1 MKLETLTLERYGRF
15 EDLTLDLTGN
25 DVRLHIVFGPNE
37 AGKSTLLSSVADLL
51 FGIPMRSPYGFRF
64 DYSQMRVGATIA
76 NAAGD
81 RLSFKRRKGR
91 GTSGTLLSEQEATL
105 PDQALTRFLGA
116 ADRELFERMFGL
128 DHQRLRAGGK
138 KMLEN
143 GGDLTT
149 SLFEAGS
156 GLTRVGDAL
165 RRIEEEIGKL
175 GALDQR
181 KSAGKPIW
189 QQIDRFTK
197 AQQAVRS
204 DALKTEEWRQA
215 EAALAAARERRDSL
229 DEAMTRL
236 RRKRSQLERIR
247 RVSPIL
253 AAIQQREDRLTA
265 FSPTAATVA

>member
-76 NAAGD
+76 NDAGD
-81 RLSFKRRKGR
+81 RFSFKRRKGR

-105 PDQALTRFLGA
+105 PDQALTRFLGT

-165 RRIEEEIGKL
+165 RRIDEEIGRL

-181 KSAGKPIW
+181 KAAGKPIW

-197 AQQAVRS
+197 AQQTMRA
-204 DALKTEEWRQA
+204 DALKPDEWRQA
-215 EAALAAARERRDSL
+215 EASLAATHERRRTL
-229 DEAMTRL
+229 DEAMT
-236 RRKRSQLERIR
+236 
-247 RVSPIL
+247 
-253 AAIQQREDRLTA
+253 
-265 FSPTAATVA
+265 

>member
-37 AGKSTLLSSVADLL
+37 AGKSTLLSSIADLL

-76 NAAGD
+76 NDAGD
-81 RLSFKRRKGR
+81 RFSFTRRKGR

-105 PDQALTRFLGA
+105 PDQALTRFLGT
-116 ADRELFERMFGL
+116 ADRELFERTFGL

-165 RRIEEEIGKL
+165 RRIDEEIGKL
-175 GALDQR
+175 TPL
-181 KSAGKPIW
+181 
-189 QQIDRFTK
+189 
-197 AQQAVRS
+197 
-204 DALKTEEWRQA
+204 
-215 EAALAAARERRDSL
+215 
-229 DEAMTRL
+229 
-236 RRKRSQLERIR
+236 
-247 RVSPIL
+247 
-253 AAIQQREDRLTA
+253 
-265 FSPTAATVA
+265 